1 MFQKEPNNLTQYNKK
16 LPQLEKIT
24 EIEKWMVT
32 GALICFIKKEKEA
45 EIVSILEFLEDNP
58 KELDDITVGLPEK
71 MNLLGRK

>member
-32 GALICFIKKEKEA
+32 GALIMFY
-45 EIVSILEFLEDNP
+45 
-58 KELDDITVGLPEK
+58 
-71 MNLLGRK
+71 